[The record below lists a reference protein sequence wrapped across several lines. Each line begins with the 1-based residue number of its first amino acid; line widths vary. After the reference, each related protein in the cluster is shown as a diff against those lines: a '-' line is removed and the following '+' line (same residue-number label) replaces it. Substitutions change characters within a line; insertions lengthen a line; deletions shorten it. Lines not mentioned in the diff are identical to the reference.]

1 MKKLIVVVGA
11 VIVRDGLI
19 LCAQRGPGGALSGMW
34 EFPGGKIENGES
46 PSQALV
52 REIAEEL
59 DCAVDVGEQVTSTT
73 HEYDFGTVSLTTF
86 YCSLAEGEPR
96 RSEHEALL
104 WLPADELGSIEWAP
118 ADVPAVELIRSTGVR
133 Q

>member
-11 VIVRDGLI
+11 VIVRDRLI
-19 LCAQRGPGGALSGMW
+19 LCAQRGPGGSLSGMW

-52 REIAEEL
+52 REISEEL
-59 DCAVDVGEQVTSTT
+59 DCAIHVGEEVTSTT

-86 YCSLAEGEPR
+86 YCSLAGGEPR
-96 RSEHEALL
+96 QSEHQALL
-104 WLPADELGSIEWAP
+104 WLPVDDLGSIEWAP
-118 ADVPAVELIRSTGVR
+118 ADIPAVELIRSTGVR